1 MLLRNSWYVAAS
13 DAEIGSKP
21 FARTILGEPVVLFR
35 TQSGTPVAFEDRCP
49 HRHLPLSMGSLVG
62 DQLQCHYHG
71 LRFTP
76 DGRCMRIPGQDHIPA
91 AAKAKTYLLVERYRW
106 IWIWFSG
113 WFDRSYSLG
122 SGNGLIR
129 LARSCFA
136 WFCCADHRYTGLD
149 IHS

>member
-49 HRHLPLSMGSLVG
+49 HRHLPLSMGRLVG

-71 LRFTP
+71 LRFAP

-91 AAKAKTYLLVERYRW
+91 AAKANTYPLV
-106 IWIWFSG
+106 
-113 WFDRSYSLG
+113 
-122 SGNGLIR
+122 
-129 LARSCFA
+129 
-136 WFCCADHRYTGLD
+136 
-149 IHS
+149 